1 MQQHDFSYGRFRSA
15 LLAVGRPQVKEDELL
30 VVEGVDGGSAK
41 FQVQLGTLPAH
52 RFDPKFAKQA
62 SRILHHKT
70 A

>member
-1 MQQHDFSYGRFRSA
+1 
-15 LLAVGRPQVKEDELL
+15 VGRPQVKEDELL